1 VGDRACAGGA
11 GFPRASDPWVSFS
24 PNGVAYFFT
33 LSASAENLST
43 MLVNGSTDGGLT
55 WSAPTVLIRE
65 DDPEHFNDKNS
76 LTADPLD
83 ANYAY
88 AIWNRSRFPSDKRY
102 QHSVSGFPR
111 SLRSDAYFSR
121 TTNGGATW
129 EAPHAIFAPSAN
141 QLGIGHQIEVVRAG
155 PHAGR

>member
-1 VGDRACAGGA
+1 VGVVLAQWRGVLLHPVRQRREPVDDAGQRIHRWR
-11 GFPRASDPWVSFS
+11 PD
-24 PNGVAYFFT
+24 
-33 LSASAENLST
+33 
-43 MLVNGSTDGGLT
+43 LVG
-55 WSAPTVLIRE
+55 
-65 DDPEHFNDKNS
+65 
-76 LTADPLD
+76 ADPLD